1 TPVSPGAGSE
11 GHGTLANEAIANQK
25 FLQLLKRLGLE
36 SHYPKKM
43 GMGYFHTICKTSLQD
58 REPSK
63 DKELPFYF
71 LQKLLTVD
79 YGVRYLTCWGKS
91 SSGLAPVPQ
100 TTEQKQEPSDSF
112 ENFFDDLGEAAPEH
126 DSRDGGVHPMD
137 LQMVIFH
144 CADDFLRQTL
154 ANKLAFCQ
162 LALPLLVPNPGTSHI
177 EFPLYALSQIQRS
190 WKEADK
196 SGNYNNKLIS
206 QAQTPIVSFIRI
218 GSSASCSKS
227 QLLNALL
234 SKRKHDT
241 FFHRHCRGSTRERLL
256 MEGVVEIAWY
266 CPRGSPDDTFECC
279 VAFCNLHGDARDH
292 RAQLQFLQEI
302 SAVNVALVSESEHM
316 DNRGKQL
323 LQGLLQSQRPLVC
336 LLTEKENVAVGRPGK
351 NITIGIKNSNEAQVM
366 VQLTKTISNLL
377 EGSRLHFSLDA
388 CLEKALQHG
397 FFVDADQPTCVM
409 AKAKAKELVDILK
422 KEKLS
427 KIKSQL
433 LPLQGRLWYQAARG
447 CMALLRDVLSYWCSH
462 ALPRQL
468 RPQFILASSSL
479 LKFSATRDF
488 VLSVYF
494 V

>member
-1 TPVSPGAGSE
+1 MEDTFQRPEPPNQSQSKSKGRKSK
-11 GHGTLANEAIANQK
+11 ANEATANQE

-79 YGVRYLTCWGKS
+79 YRVRYLTCWDKS
-91 SSGLAPVPQ
+91 NPGLAPMPQ
-100 TTEQKQEPSDSF
+100 TRGKNPCKQA
-112 ENFFDDLGEAAPEH
+112 G
-126 DSRDGGVHPMD
+126 
-137 LQMVIFH
+137 
-144 CADDFLRQTL
+144 
-154 ANKLAFCQ
+154 FCQ

-196 SGNYNNKLIS
+196 SGKQAGTKSYNNKLIS

-234 SKRKHDT
+234 SKRKHDI

-266 CPRGSPDDTFECC
+266 CPCGSPDDTFECC

-292 RAQLQFLQEI
+292 GAQLQFLQEI
-302 SAVNVALVSESEHM
+302 SAVNVALVSESERM

-323 LQGLLQSQRPLVC
+323 LQGLWQSQRPLVC

-351 NITIGIKNSNEAQVM
+351 NITIGMKNSNEAQVM

-377 EGSRLHFSLDA
+377 EGSRPHFSLDA
-388 CLEKALQHG
+388 CLDKALQHG
-397 FFVDADQPTCVM
+397 FLVDADQPVCVM

-427 KIKSQL
+427 KMKSQL
-433 LPLQGRLWYQAARG
+433 LPLQGRLAGRCTRG
-447 CMALLRDVLSYWCSH
+447 AFMQLIPVDEELQQDVG
-462 ALPRQL
+462 
-468 RPQFILASSSL
+468 F
-479 LKFSATRDF
+479 DF
-488 VLSVYF
+488 VLVVDTEGLRAIEMANKHSLNHDNELATF
-494 V
+494 VIGIGNLTV